1 MPKIDINKI
10 GQLNDWVE
18 GGIERFCGSCNWS
31 CCDPLQEECKYHPID
46 KDRWCHK
53 HNKSV
58 YDLEQACN
66 EYFD

>member
-1 MPKIDINKI
+1 MAKIDINSI
-10 GQLNDWVE
+10 LSE
-18 GGIERFCGSCNWS
+18 ERVCGSCCWS
-31 CCDPLQEECKYHPID
+31 CCDPLQEECKHHLID

-58 YDLEQACN
+58 FNLEDASNCK